1 MKHKVMF
8 GPAGSPVNYKGAAYK
23 APKYIKEE
31 GLDSYEYQS
40 PYGVRIGEKSAKILK
55 EESEKHDILI
65 SMHGPYYINL
75 CSKEEEKIKK
85 SLNHLI
91 ATARAGEWMGAYRLV
106 FHPGFY
112 SNRKPKKAMEISKNT
127 INQLFEELEAEGIE
141 EFTFAPETTG
151 KRSQQGNVS
160 EIIELCAS
168 FDHFEPT
175 VDFAH
180 VHARGRGFLNKK
192 EDYNCIFSQLEDN
205 LDIDILHCHFT
216 TIEYGN
222 GGEVKHHTLA
232 ESNEYGPDIKDLLA
246 NLIDNGWRANIICET
261 PLRDEDA
268 LKKKELYESMIKTI
282 FFLILI

>member
-112 SNRKPKKAMEISKNT
+112 SNRKPGKAMEISKNT
-127 INQLFEELEAEGIE
+127 INQLFEELEAE
-141 EFTFAPETTG
+141 
-151 KRSQQGNVS
+151 
-160 EIIELCAS
+160 EIIELWAS

-175 VDFAH
+175 VDFDH

-268 LKKKELYESMIKTI
+268 LKMKELYESMI
-282 FFLILI
+282 